1 MQNILTGIYSRYN
14 GSSTLKAAIPGGL
27 HFEMA
32 PQATSMPYA
41 TYFMVS
47 GRPDYWFGGERFEL
61 VTIQF
66 DIYAA
71 TNALRLTAYE
81 ALRTLYDDARPTA
94 TGYTSILMERSNE
107 QFVRDGSQN
116 EIFRAVVTYECR
128 YQKV

>member
-1 MQNILTGIYSRYN
+1 MQNILTGIYSRY
-14 GSSTLKAAIPGGL
+14 SASTALKAAIPGGL
-27 HFEMA
+27 HFELA
-32 PQATSMPYA
+32 PQNVSYSYA

-47 GRPDYWFGGERFEL
+47 GYPDYMLAGERFEV

-66 DIYAA
+66 DIYAS

-94 TGYTSILMERSNE
+94 TGYTSILMERMNE

-128 YQKV
+128 YKKV